1 MLLNREQA
9 AKRAENYTRFG
20 TGMCQLWTRTVF
32 GADSAGDRDGDG
44 DADAVDG
51 WRSEPDAHKHFGDRN
66 PPRGVPVS
74 FNGGSRGFGHRAV
87 SLGNGRIRSTDMSG
101 SIYMPGVVGTTTIRD
116 IEKAMGVNYLG
127 WSNTITGKM
136 IPMPPP
142 PARPVTRG
150 KMVDA
155 ALAKVQ
161 SAKAKKNSDR
171 AVLLDRAERILMK
184 IKPL

>member
-9 AKRAENYTRFG
+9 AKRAENYTKFG

-32 GADSAGDRDGDG
+32 GAESAGDQDGDG

-51 WRSEPDAHKHFGDRN
+51 WRIEPSAHKHFGDRN

-74 FNGGSRGFGHRAV
+74 FNGGSRGFGHRAI
-87 SLGNGRIRSTDMSG
+87 SLGNGRIRSTDMRG
-101 SIYMPGVVGTTTIRD
+101 SAYVPGVVGDTTIRD
-116 IEKAMGVNYLG
+116 IERAMGVNYLG
-127 WSNTITGKM
+127 WSNTITGKL

-142 PARPVTRG
+142 PPKPVTRG
-150 KMVDA
+150 KVVDS
-155 ALAKVQ
+155 LLNEIGK
-161 SAKAKKNSDR
+161 AKARKNSDR
-171 AVLLDRAERILMK
+171 AILLDRAERILKK